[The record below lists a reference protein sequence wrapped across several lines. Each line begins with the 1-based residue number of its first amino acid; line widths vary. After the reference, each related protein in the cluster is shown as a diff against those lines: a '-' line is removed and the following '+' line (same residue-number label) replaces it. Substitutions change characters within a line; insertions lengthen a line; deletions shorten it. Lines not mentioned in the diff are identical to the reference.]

1 QELGFSNIT
10 PLAHGETFTLADR
23 VQIQAMPGSPIGP
36 LLTENGYW
44 LKELS
49 TGQTLYY
56 EPHGYH
62 SPTVKDLAPVD
73 VVITPIMDLR
83 IPLLGPVIQG
93 YKTALQVAEW
103 LQPQVMLPTAAGG
116 DVVFA
121 GVLNSVLQA
130 KGSADELRAAL
141 HENHLSTQV
150 LEAKPGDRIELT
162 LKERVPH

>member
-1 QELGFSNIT
+1 
-10 PLAHGETFTLADR
+10 
-23 VQIQAMPGSPIGP
+23 
-36 LLTENGYW
+36 
-44 LKELS
+44 
-49 TGQTLYY
+49 
-56 EPHGYH
+56 
-62 SPTVKDLAPVD
+62 
-73 VVITPIMDLR
+73 MDLR

-130 KGSADELRAAL
+130 KGNADELRAAL